1 MWVKYVMHDPTAGPR
16 APEARPHHSDGG
28 ELVFYLVHV
37 FTWMLSHLLSVSLCP
52 FNTHTRAYKNTH
64 KSHRSEKDEQEH
76 IVLGVQKIGKAL
88 KIEKSHVSQLRRV
101 IAIII
106 CYER

>member
-1 MWVKYVMHDPTAGPR
+1 MDPTAGPR